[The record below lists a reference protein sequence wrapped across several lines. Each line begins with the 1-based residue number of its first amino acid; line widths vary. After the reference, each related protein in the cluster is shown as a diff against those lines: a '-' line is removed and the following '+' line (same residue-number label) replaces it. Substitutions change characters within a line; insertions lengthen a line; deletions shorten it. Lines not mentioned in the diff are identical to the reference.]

1 MSAFPLK
8 NVRGS
13 CWINATLQG
22 LFRCPLVQ
30 QRYQEGAADT
40 ANPVDVSLQ
49 TIWKTKGEDGLKEL
63 FECIRTSKDIEMPAG
78 HGTGD
83 SHELLQFFCDKLTWL
98 DEAARFK
105 VADSLTCDHCKDNV
119 MKNDS
124 VNEVHVTP
132 SKNMSILEAI
142 QEACTPI
149 QIPERTCEKCKQTGC
164 SKQMLF
170 GTFPKLLIFHRST
183 LSTTTEYSSILV
195 LNGKKYALFAVICYN
210 GGHWWTY
217 GRDLPVGNSWYRL
230 DDQLIQEITSKQFP
244 VAASMRML
252 LYFLVEN

>member
-1 MSAFPLK
+1 MSVFPLR

-13 CWINATLQG
+13 CWINAILQG
-22 LFRCPLVQ
+22 LFRCPVLQ
-30 QRYQEGAADT
+30 QRYQAGTIDT
-40 ANPVDVSLQ
+40 SNPVDVSLH
-49 TIWKTKGEDGLKEL
+49 TIWSTKGQTGLRDL
-63 FECIRTSKDIEMPAG
+63 FDCIRMSKEIEMPAG

-83 SHELLQFFCDKLTWL
+83 SHELFQFFCDKLPWL
-98 DEAARFK
+98 DEITRFK
-105 VADSLTCDHCKDNV
+105 VADSLTCKHCGDKSL
-119 MKNDS
+119 KEDS

-149 QIPERTCEKCKQTGC
+149 EIADRKCEKCNQSGC
-164 SKQMLF
+164 SKQLLF
-170 GTFPKLLIFHRST
+170 GTFPRLLIFHRST

-195 LNGKKYALFAVICYN
+195 LNGKKYVLFGVICYN

-217 GRDLPVGNSWYRL
+217 GRDLPIGNSWFRL
-230 DDQLIQEITSKQFP
+230 DDQIVQEITNKQFP
-244 VAASMRML
+244 VAAAMRML